1 MTNNFSVSEDR
12 DVGDMKRLSTEEERK
27 DDYLT
32 DELFI
37 SYVLLMLVMIMMFK
51 DDMATMMITH
61 R

>member
-1 MTNNFSVSEDR
+1 
-12 DVGDMKRLSTEEERK
+12 MKRLSTEEERK

-51 DDMATMMITH
+51 DDMAMMMITH